1 MLLREWFKVL
11 KTDRAS
17 FTQVNCLRF
26 LLFLG
31 NHALLH
37 PVTLSACL
45 SCFRSLTGIEIRS
58 FVFYDFFIGS
68 DFSRQILVVTRT
80 KIAQVFEEGTPNNL
94 ISNLI

>member
-68 DFSRQILVVTRT
+68 DYKLFTTDFGRDSHQNCT
-80 KIAQVFEEGTPNNL
+80 
-94 ISNLI
+94 SY